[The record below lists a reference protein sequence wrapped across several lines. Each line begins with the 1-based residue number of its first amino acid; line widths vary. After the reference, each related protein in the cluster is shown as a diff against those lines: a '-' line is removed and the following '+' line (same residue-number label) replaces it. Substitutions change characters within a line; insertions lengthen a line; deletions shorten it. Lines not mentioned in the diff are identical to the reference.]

1 MVENAA
7 LRDLLASKL
16 TKEDAEAVAADSRRA
31 SRGARG
37 GGGGGGARA
46 HAARWARDV
55 ARIKESVAEAKSAVA
70 RGTAELERRI
80 DAHERA
86 DGERG
91 ERVERELR
99 EHVVE
104 CVADLDAV
112 AARQKA
118 LEKRWRASNETLRGE
133 ALLGETRR
141 AAADAGDDVRED
153 AAATLSET
161 QSRWAATRAAD
172 GARYRD
178 ETEATE
184 KENREGALSAL
195 SDAFGPEDPP
205 AEKKKT
211 KATKAV
217 SGQAAAERQRGAH
230 AAELLFGRGSRAD
243 PNVRARKL

>member
-1 MVENAA
+1 
-7 LRDLLASKL
+7 
-16 TKEDAEAVAADSRRA
+16 
-31 SRGARG
+31 
-37 GGGGGGARA
+37 
-46 HAARWARDV
+46 V

-99 EHVVE
+99 DHVVE

-118 LEKRWRASNETLRGE
+118 LEKRWRAANETLRGE
-133 ALLGETRR
+133 APLGETRR
-141 AAADAGDDVRED
+141 AAADAGDDARED
-153 AAATLSET
+153 AAATLSGA

-195 SDAFGPEDPP
+195 SDDAGPEDPP

-217 SGQAAAERQRGAH
+217 SGQATAERQRGAH

-243 PNVRARKL
+243 PDVRARKLL